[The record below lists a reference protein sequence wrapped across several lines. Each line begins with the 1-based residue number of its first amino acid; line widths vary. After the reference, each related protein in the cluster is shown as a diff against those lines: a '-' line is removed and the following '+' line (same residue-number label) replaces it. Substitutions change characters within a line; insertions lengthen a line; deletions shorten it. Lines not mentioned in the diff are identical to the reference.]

1 MIKTNDALKD
11 ALKNLPV
18 ENHCCLRTMLS
29 IAFRLYGT
37 LHRRDGHYYLE
48 FRHDDA
54 GVLRRTIDFYGRF
67 HGQMI
72 EREITFNESK
82 YWVNFIA
89 PREVLS
95 LLTILSKDG
104 EWMPELKISE
114 PCCRMHALR
123 EIVFL
128 KGYLMAFQEGY
139 QLEIRAKDELFRITA
154 DLLQS
159 AGIKCYEYERR
170 LIIRGACHLQELF
183 EYLGCSTMI
192 DILAAQAEYNENKN
206 KTVLLTNYSMANV
219 NRQVESFEHYK
230 TVIDTIDTHIG
241 IENLSDS
248 LREMI
253 SIRLDNP
260 TLSFEE
266 LGRLFSKP
274 ISKGGISSRMKK
286 LERIYER
293 LGGKV

>member
-18 ENHCCLRTMLS
+18 EHECCLQTMLS
-29 IAFRLYGT
+29 IAFRLYGS

-54 GVLRRTIDFYGRF
+54 GVLRRIIDFYGRF
-67 HGQMI
+67 YGQMI
-72 EREITFNESK
+72 EREITYNESK
-82 YWVNFIA
+82 YWVHFIA

-95 LLTILSKDG
+95 RLMILSNDG
-104 EWMPELKISE
+104 EWLPELHVTF
-114 PCCRMHALR
+114 PCCRSHALR

-139 QLEIRAKDELFRITA
+139 QLEIRVKDELFRIAA
-154 DLLQS
+154 DLLQV
-159 AGIKCYEYERR
+159 AGIKCYEYDTR

-183 EYLGCSTMI
+183 EYLGCTTMI
-192 DILAAQAEYNENKN
+192 DILTAQAEYNENKN
-206 KTVLLTNYSMANV
+206 KTVLLTNYTMANV

-230 TVIDTIDTHIG
+230 EVISRIDTHFG
-241 IENLSDS
+241 IENLPDT
-248 LREMI
+248 LKELVAL
-253 SIRLDNP
+253 RLDNP

-266 LGRLFSKP
+266 LGKLFARP

-286 LERIYER
+286 LERIYEK